1 MILPV
6 SALTPGLVHYPLDK
20 ALLCYLHSCLT
31 GLTLRNTHAVNVHV
45 WRYELKNAQTMKS
58 ANYLHLRWNR
68 YLGHVSDSLGTIKY
82 ITI

>member
-6 SALTPGLVHYPLDK
+6 NALTPGFVQYHLDK
-20 ALLCYLHSCLT
+20 ALACYLQSCLT

-58 ANYLHLRWNR
+58 ANYLHLQVEQL
-68 YLGHVSDSLGTIKY
+68 LGAC
-82 ITI
+82 